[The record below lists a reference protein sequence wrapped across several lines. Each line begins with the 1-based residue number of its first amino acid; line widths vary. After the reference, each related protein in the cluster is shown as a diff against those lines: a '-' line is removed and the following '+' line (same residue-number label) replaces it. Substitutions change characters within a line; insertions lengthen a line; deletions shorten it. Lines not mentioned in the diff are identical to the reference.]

1 MEPNNMAPETSGTQG
16 QSVTPTGADAIEQ
29 ALAEANVEVAS
40 AVGVPMDTP
49 AKKSGHGML
58 IGLILCIL
66 LAIGGIGFGV
76 WAMIDGNTQ
85 KTNFEKQISEL
96 RAQNNKLLEQLAEG
110 GDVDID
116 VDVENGTSSVDPED
130 YIYVGEWGLKIKK
143 PETLVYIDYKFDN
156 EVFGSDSEPG
166 EFVYEYVGV
175 RGVASGTDMNLAG
188 KYLRYADSVGCYNA
202 MITRVAKTISDN
214 DKGRYGTEVFSD
226 NSCYYMY
233 QHGQVACSNSDELTS
248 IEESS
253 NLLIIE
259 MLSNSDNYSKI

>member
-85 KTNFEKQISEL
+85 KTNLEKQISNL
-96 RAQNNKLLEQLAEG
+96 QTQNSQLLEQVATLNEQIENFNDGVEEGYRVIGIGECTFDQVWNGETNEG
-110 GDVDID
+110 GAITVKC
-116 VDVENGTSSVDPED
+116 EATTSE
-130 YIYVGEWGLKIKK
+130 GEGKFVYDTDTNTLRFVK
-143 PETLVYIDYKFDN
+143 PE
-156 EVFGSDSEPG
+156 
-166 EFVYEYVGV
+166 
-175 RGVASGTDMNLAG
+175 
-188 KYLRYADSVGCYNA
+188 
-202 MITRVAKTISDN
+202 
-214 DKGRYGTEVFSD
+214 
-226 NSCYYMY
+226 
-233 QHGQVACSNSDELTS
+233 
-248 IEESS
+248 
-253 NLLIIE
+253 
-259 MLSNSDNYSKI
+259 